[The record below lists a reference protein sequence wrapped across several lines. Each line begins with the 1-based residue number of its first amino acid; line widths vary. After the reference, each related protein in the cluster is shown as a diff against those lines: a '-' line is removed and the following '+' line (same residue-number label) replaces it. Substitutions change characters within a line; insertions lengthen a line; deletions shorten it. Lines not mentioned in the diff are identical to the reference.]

1 MPSHNSSFVIP
12 VHQPISESWN
22 VVWALHSPAG
32 RTLVCS
38 LYPAGQA
45 FEVRVGFPNEPALRT
60 ELVATKRAGAS
71 VARTVKMIAL
81 SNGFL
86 KANTKCRAVVD
97 PHGTSEGSLR

>member
-1 MPSHNSSFVIP
+1 MPLHKRSSVIR
-12 VHQPISESWN
+12 VDQHLSESGN
-22 VVWALHSPAG
+22 VVWTLHSPTG

-45 FEVRVGFPNEPALRT
+45 VEVRVGFPHVPALRT

-71 VARTVKMIAL
+71 VARTLKMIAL

-86 KANTKCRAVVD
+86 EANTKCRMVVD
-97 PHGTSEGSLR
+97 PHGTSESGLR